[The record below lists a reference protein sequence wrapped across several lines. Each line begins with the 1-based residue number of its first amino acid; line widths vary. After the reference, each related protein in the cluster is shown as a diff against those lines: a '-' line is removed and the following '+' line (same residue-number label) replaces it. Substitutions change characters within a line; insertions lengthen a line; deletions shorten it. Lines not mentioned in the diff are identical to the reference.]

1 MVNVE
6 KQIDYWRKGA
16 EEDFPVGI
24 KLVKE
29 DSIRHGLFF
38 IHLAFEKILKAH
50 VCRKTGELSPR
61 SHNIVRLLEL
71 SGLEHSRDDALFLAD
86 LNKYNIEGRYP
97 DSYEDLPDSTQVNE
111 IITTGGRI
119 FQWLHDQL

>member
-1 MVNVE
+1 MVNIG
-6 KQIDYWRKGA
+6 KQIAYWRNGA

-29 DSIRHGLFF
+29 GSVRHGLFF

-61 SHNIVRLLEL
+61 SHNIVRLLNCPGY
-71 SGLEHSRDDALFLAD
+71 SIQGRMFFFSR
-86 LNKYNIEGRYP
+86 I
-97 DSYEDLPDSTQVNE
+97 
-111 IITTGGRI
+111 
-119 FQWLHDQL
+119 